1 LEVAEEILR
10 IAVIACTLYG
20 NAYFYRLPIGNIF
33 RYGITLTSKG
43 KSFCISSSS
52 SLLQDTNETEA
63 VRIARNTYIG
73 NNPILNLL
81 NIAIIVL
88 RFKS

>member
-1 LEVAEEILR
+1 MVIR
-10 IAVIACTLYG
+10 ISTVCPFTTSFGI
-20 NAYFYRLPIGNIF
+20 
-33 RYGITLTSKG
+33 GITLTSKG

-52 SLLQDTNETEA
+52 SLLQDTKETEA
-63 VRIARNTYIG
+63 VKIAIITYIG